1 MTRLRARPA
10 GPPAASVR
18 PRKDSFGRGGSGYAE
33 RISDALRREDSAH
46 LTRRR
51 QAAGLALGACA
62 ALGTV
67 GAYQVGILRSVPEP
81 PLPGVDADAV
91 DATASAYRVLGTPDA
106 ALGMASYAVTF
117 GLVAA
122 GAADRAST
130 RPWLPLLA
138 AGKVLLD
145 VLSGGYL
152 FAEQLSGHRKLCS
165 WCTAA
170 SLTSVLMVPAVLPE
184 AWDAARSLV
193 RRRPSSRP

>member
-1 MTRLRARPA
+1 MTRLRDRPS

-18 PRKDSFGRGGSGYAE
+18 PRQGSFGRGGSSYAE
-33 RISDALRREDSAH
+33 SVSDALRREDSAH

-51 QAAGLALGACA
+51 RAAALALGACA

-91 DATASAYRVLGTPDA
+91 DATASAYRVLGMPDA

-122 GAADRAST
+122 GPADRSST
-130 RPWLPLLA
+130 RPWLPLLV
-138 AGKVLLD
+138 AGKVLVD

-184 AWDAARSLV
+184 ARDAARVLV
-193 RRRPSSRP
+193 RRRRSSRR